1 MKTYGLLL
9 LGRQNQNLWLRKSVC
24 KFWFFYLQG
33 NYSAVRQHI
42 VWKRKD
48 MDNIII
54 EKVINN
60 NIISAYEKSGAEVIV
75 MGRGIGFKKK
85 QGEVVPADQISKIFR
100 IKSRTLT
107 EQFKELLA
115 NMPLER
121 VRISDEIISHAKD
134 HLKLKLN
141 QSIYVTLTDHINFAI
156 ERVSQGIEPQN
167 ALLWEIKR
175 FYPQEFQ
182 LGIYALELIH
192 DRLGILLPEDEAG
205 FIALHFV
212 NAEYGTDIRDA
223 VKFPDQMQAIVD
235 IVERELGILLDESS
249 LHYERFMTHIKFLI
263 QRIYRKELLSSE
275 DRELSLMMQRK
286 YPREYIMQA
295 TGCRLSEEE
304 IMYLSVHIR
313 RVSTIDL

>member
-1 MKTYGLLL
+1 
-9 LGRQNQNLWLRKSVC
+9 
-24 KFWFFYLQG
+24 
-33 NYSAVRQHI
+33 
-42 VWKRKD
+42 

-60 NIISAYEKSGAEVIV
+60 NIISVYEKSGAEVIV

-182 LGIYALELIH
+182 LGIYALELIQ
-192 DRLGILLPEDEAG
+192 DRLDILLPEDEAG

-235 IVERELGILLDESS
+235 IVERDLGILLDESS

-275 DRELSLMMQRK
+275 DRELSLLMQRK
-286 YPREYIMQA
+286 YPREYQCSVKVAEYIMQA
-295 TGCRLSEEE
+295 TGSRLSEEE

>member
-1 MKTYGLLL
+1 
-9 LGRQNQNLWLRKSVC
+9 
-24 KFWFFYLQG
+24 
-33 NYSAVRQHI
+33 
-42 VWKRKD
+42 

-182 LGIYALELIH
+182 LGIYALELIQ
-192 DRLGILLPEDEAG
+192 DRLDILLPEDEAG

-235 IVERELGILLDESS
+235 IVERDLGILLDESS

-275 DRELSLMMQRK
+275 DRELSLLMQRK
-286 YPREYIMQA
+286 YPREYQCSVKVAEYIMQA

>member
-1 MKTYGLLL
+1 
-9 LGRQNQNLWLRKSVC
+9 
-24 KFWFFYLQG
+24 
-33 NYSAVRQHI
+33 
-42 VWKRKD
+42 

-212 NAEYGTDIRDA
+212 NSEYGTDIRDA

-235 IVERELGILLDESS
+235 IVERDLGILLDESS

-286 YPREYIMQA
+286 YPREYQCSVKVAEYIMQA

>member
-1 MKTYGLLL
+1 
-9 LGRQNQNLWLRKSVC
+9 
-24 KFWFFYLQG
+24 
-33 NYSAVRQHI
+33 
-42 VWKRKD
+42 

-192 DRLGILLPEDEAG
+192 DRLGILLTEDEAG

-235 IVERELGILLDESS
+235 IVERDLGILLDESS

-275 DRELSLMMQRK
+275 DRELSLLMQRK
-286 YPREYIMQA
+286 YPREYQCSLKVAEYIMQA
-295 TGCRLSEEE
+295 TGSRLSEEE

>member
-1 MKTYGLLL
+1 
-9 LGRQNQNLWLRKSVC
+9 
-24 KFWFFYLQG
+24 
-33 NYSAVRQHI
+33 
-42 VWKRKD
+42 
-48 MDNIII
+48 MDHIII

-100 IKSRTLT
+100 IKSRTLA

-182 LGIYALELIH
+182 LGIYALELIQ
-192 DRLGILLPEDEAG
+192 DRLDILLPEDEAG

-235 IVERELGILLDESS
+235 IVERDLGILLDESS

-275 DRELSLMMQRK
+275 DRELSLLMQRK
-286 YPREYIMQA
+286 YPREYQCSVKVAEYIMQA
-295 TGCRLSEEE
+295 TGSRLSEEE

>member
-1 MKTYGLLL
+1 
-9 LGRQNQNLWLRKSVC
+9 
-24 KFWFFYLQG
+24 
-33 NYSAVRQHI
+33 
-42 VWKRKD
+42 

-100 IKSRTLT
+100 IKSRTLA

-182 LGIYALELIH
+182 LGIYALELIQ
-192 DRLGILLPEDEAG
+192 DRLDILLPEDEAG

-235 IVERELGILLDESS
+235 IVERDLGMLLDESS

-263 QRIYRKELLSSE
+263 QRIYRKELLFSE
-275 DRELSLMMQRK
+275 DRELSLLMQRK
-286 YPREYIMQA
+286 YPREYQCSVKVAEYIMQA
-295 TGCRLSEEE
+295 TGSRLSEEE

-313 RVSTIDL
+313 RVTT

>member
-1 MKTYGLLL
+1 M
-9 LGRQNQNLWLRKSVC
+9 
-24 KFWFFYLQG
+24 
-33 NYSAVRQHI
+33 

-48 MDNIII
+48 MDHIII

-182 LGIYALELIH
+182 LGIYASELIH

-235 IVERELGILLDESS
+235 IVEHDLGIMLDESS
-249 LHYERFMTHIKFLI
+249 LHYERFVTHIKFLI

-286 YPREYIMQA
+286 YPREYQCSVKVAEYIMKA
-295 TGCRLSEEE
+295 TGSRLSEEE
-304 IMYLSVHIR
+304 IIYLSVHIR
-313 RVSTIDL
+313 RVSTIEKL

>member
-1 MKTYGLLL
+1 
-9 LGRQNQNLWLRKSVC
+9 
-24 KFWFFYLQG
+24 
-33 NYSAVRQHI
+33 
-42 VWKRKD
+42 

-60 NIISAYEKSGAEVIV
+60 KIISAYEKSGAEVIV

-85 QGEVVPADQISKIFR
+85 QGEMVPADQISKIFR
-100 IKSRTLT
+100 IKSRTLA

-182 LGIYALELIH
+182 LGIYALELIQ
-192 DRLGILLPEDEAG
+192 DRLDILLPEDEAG

-235 IVERELGILLDESS
+235 IVERDLGILLDESS

-275 DRELSLMMQRK
+275 DRELSLLMQRK
-286 YPREYIMQA
+286 YPREYQCSLKVAEYIMQA
-295 TGCRLSEEE
+295 TGSRLSEEE

>member
-1 MKTYGLLL
+1 
-9 LGRQNQNLWLRKSVC
+9 
-24 KFWFFYLQG
+24 
-33 NYSAVRQHI
+33 
-42 VWKRKD
+42 

-100 IKSRTLT
+100 IKSRTLA

-121 VRISDEIISHAKD
+121 VRISDEIISHAKN

-182 LGIYALELIH
+182 LGIYALELIQ
-192 DRLGILLPEDEAG
+192 DRLDILLPEDEAG

-235 IVERELGILLDESS
+235 IVERDLGILLDESS

-275 DRELSLMMQRK
+275 DRELSLLMQRK
-286 YPREYIMQA
+286 YPREYQCSVKVAEYIMQA
-295 TGCRLSEEE
+295 TGSRLSEEE

-313 RVSTIDL
+313 RVTTIDL

>member
-1 MKTYGLLL
+1 
-9 LGRQNQNLWLRKSVC
+9 
-24 KFWFFYLQG
+24 
-33 NYSAVRQHI
+33 
-42 VWKRKD
+42 

-182 LGIYALELIH
+182 LGIYALELIQ
-192 DRLGILLPEDEAG
+192 DRLDILLPEDEAG

-235 IVERELGILLDESS
+235 IVERDLGILLDESS

-275 DRELSLMMQRK
+275 DRELSLLMQRK
-286 YPREYIMQA
+286 YPREYQCSLKVAGYIMQA
-295 TGCRLSEEE
+295 TGSRLSEEE

-313 RVSTIDL
+313 RVTT

>member
-1 MKTYGLLL
+1 
-9 LGRQNQNLWLRKSVC
+9 
-24 KFWFFYLQG
+24 
-33 NYSAVRQHI
+33 
-42 VWKRKD
+42 

-182 LGIYALELIH
+182 LGIYALELIQ
-192 DRLGILLPEDEAG
+192 DRLDILLPEVEAG

-235 IVERELGILLDESS
+235 IVERDLGILLDESS

-275 DRELSLMMQRK
+275 DRELSLLMQRK
-286 YPREYIMQA
+286 YPREYQCSLKVAEYIMQA
-295 TGCRLSEEE
+295 TGSRLSEEE

>member
-1 MKTYGLLL
+1 
-9 LGRQNQNLWLRKSVC
+9 
-24 KFWFFYLQG
+24 
-33 NYSAVRQHI
+33 
-42 VWKRKD
+42 
-48 MDNIII
+48 MDHIII

-182 LGIYALELIH
+182 LGIYALELIQ

-235 IVERELGILLDESS
+235 IVEHDLGILLDESS

-286 YPREYIMQA
+286 YPREYQCSVKVAEYIMQA
-295 TGCRLSEEE
+295 TGSRLSEEE
-304 IMYLSVHIR
+304 IIYLSVHIR

>member
-1 MKTYGLLL
+1 M
-9 LGRQNQNLWLRKSVC
+9 
-24 KFWFFYLQG
+24 LQG
-33 NYSAVRQHI
+33 NYSAVRKHI

-60 NIISAYEKSGAEVIV
+60 NIISAYDESGAEVIV

-100 IKSRTLT
+100 IKSRTLA

-182 LGIYALELIH
+182 LGIYALELIQ

-235 IVERELGILLDESS
+235 IVERDLGILLDESS

-275 DRELSLMMQRK
+275 DRELSLLMQRK
-286 YPREYIMQA
+286 YPREYQCSVKVAEYIMQA
-295 TGCRLSEEE
+295 TGSRLSEEE

>member
-1 MKTYGLLL
+1 
-9 LGRQNQNLWLRKSVC
+9 
-24 KFWFFYLQG
+24 
-33 NYSAVRQHI
+33 
-42 VWKRKD
+42 
-48 MDNIII
+48 MDHIII

-182 LGIYALELIH
+182 LGIYALELIQ

-235 IVERELGILLDESS
+235 IVEHDLGILLDESS
-249 LHYERFMTHIKFLI
+249 LHYERFVTHIKFLI

-275 DRELSLMMQRK
+275 DRELSLLMQRK
-286 YPREYIMQA
+286 YPREYQCSVKVAEYIMQA
-295 TGCRLSEEE
+295 TGSRLSEEE

>member
-1 MKTYGLLL
+1 
-9 LGRQNQNLWLRKSVC
+9 
-24 KFWFFYLQG
+24 
-33 NYSAVRQHI
+33 
-42 VWKRKD
+42 

-100 IKSRTLT
+100 IKSRTLA

-182 LGIYALELIH
+182 LGIYALELIQ
-192 DRLGILLPEDEAG
+192 DRLDILLPEDEAG

-223 VKFPDQMQAIVD
+223 VKFPNQMQAIVD
-235 IVERELGILLDESS
+235 IVERDLGILLDESS

-286 YPREYIMQA
+286 YPREYQCSVKVAEYIMQA

>member
-1 MKTYGLLL
+1 
-9 LGRQNQNLWLRKSVC
+9 
-24 KFWFFYLQG
+24 
-33 NYSAVRQHI
+33 
-42 VWKRKD
+42 

-54 EKVINN
+54 QKVINN

-235 IVERELGILLDESS
+235 IVERDLGILLDESS

-263 QRIYRKELLSSE
+263 QRIYRKELLFSE
-275 DRELSLMMQRK
+275 DRELSLLMQRK
-286 YPREYIMQA
+286 YPREYQCSVKVAEYIMQA
-295 TGCRLSEEE
+295 TGSRLSEEE

>member
-1 MKTYGLLL
+1 M
-9 LGRQNQNLWLRKSVC
+9 
-24 KFWFFYLQG
+24 LQG
-33 NYSAVRQHI
+33 NYSAVRKHI

-100 IKSRTLT
+100 IKSRTLA

-235 IVERELGILLDESS
+235 IVERDLGILLDESS

-263 QRIYRKELLSSE
+263 QRIYRKELLFSE
-275 DRELSLMMQRK
+275 DRELSLLMQRK
-286 YPREYIMQA
+286 YPREYQCSVKVAEYIMQA
-295 TGCRLSEEE
+295 TGSRLSEEE